1 MYEGVQ
7 AYQSIKAS
15 PPNIMV
21 KNSAGSSVNIVS
33 RQRLS
38 HETWIHTKPL
48 AGNSAVLS
56 KLVILFPQSLVAEN
70 LVCFA
75 DLDM

>member
-1 MYEGVQ
+1 M
-7 AYQSIKAS
+7 KAS

-33 RQRLS
+33 TQRLS
-38 HETWIHTKPL
+38 HDSSIHTKPL

-56 KLVILFPQSLVAEN
+56 KLVILFPQSLVAED
-70 LVCFA
+70 LVRFA
-75 DLDM
+75 NLDM